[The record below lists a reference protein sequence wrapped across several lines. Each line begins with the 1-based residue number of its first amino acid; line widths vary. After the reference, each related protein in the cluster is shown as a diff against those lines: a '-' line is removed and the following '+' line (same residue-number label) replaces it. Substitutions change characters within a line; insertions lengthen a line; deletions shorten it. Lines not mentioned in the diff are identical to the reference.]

1 MAETKRRLMSW
12 PEYLAWE
19 ATQPVKFEL
28 VDGEVRAMTGGT
40 REHDT
45 ICNNLRAMLHE
56 RLRGKPCR
64 LQGPDLKVR
73 TETGNGRYPDALIDC
88 GRREFGELQAKE
100 PVVVFEVLSRST
112 SWIDLNEKFD
122 DYDATP
128 TIRYYVLIFQDQM
141 RVMAYGRDDQ
151 GQFNRRRAAVLREP
165 GESLSIP
172 GLELSLPLAV
182 LYEDVD
188 FGGEQP

>member
-1 MAETKRRLMSW
+1 MAEAERRLMSW

-19 ATQPVKFEL
+19 ATQPIKYEL

-40 REHDT
+40 RQHDT
-45 ICNNLRAMLHE
+45 ICNNLRGELRE
-56 RLRGKPCR
+56 RLRGNRCR
-64 LQGPDLKVR
+64 LQGPDLKVQ
-73 TETGNGRYPDALIDC
+73 TGTGNGRYPDALVDC
-88 GRREFGELQAKE
+88 GKGSADMLQAQE
-100 PVVVFEVLSRST
+100 PVAVFEVLSRST

-128 TIRYYVLIFQDQM
+128 TIRHYVLIFQDQM

-151 GQFNRRRAAVLREP
+151 GQLDRRRATVLRDG

-172 GLELSLPLAV
+172 SLNLSLPLAA

-188 FGGEQP
+188 LEGGQP